1 MGPDESTAD
10 AETGGDVAS
19 GEGTEGA
26 EEPEKD
32 GMLRNGCGGGGNIK
46 PGAAEVDATPPAT
59 DAVAGDP
66 DGGGERAGEAGIAA
80 ELPPGGL
87 NSA

>member
-32 GMLRNGCGGGGNIK
+32 GMLRKGIGGGGIK
-46 PGAAEVDATPPAT
+46 PGAEVDTTPPAT

-66 DGGGERAGEAGIAA
+66 DGGGERAGGAGIAA

>member
-32 GMLRNGCGGGGNIK
+32 GMLRNGTGGGGNIK
-46 PGAAEVDATPPAT
+46 PGAAEVDATPLAT
-59 DAVAGDP
+59 AGDP

-80 ELPPGGL
+80 ELPPEGL